1 MRLFRC
7 SSLGKITVGM
17 SLSPLGLTEIQARE
31 LGELIEK
38 GSKSKKIQELTEKRD
53 KIPEL
58 KLSAGA
64 KTYIEDV
71 WYGDHFEFQKSF
83 HNKYVE
89 KGNLKEDAS
98 IKALSKYLGF
108 MTVKNEIHLSND
120 FIQGTPDIRL
130 NRPKCTIDTKN
141 VYYPNG
147 LSFFQDD
154 EEKKDYVWQIH
165 GYNFLEDKEVGFVAR
180 ILMNPPAHI
189 LEKEVW
195 TYWKNSG
202 NNGQPNDEFRKEVE
216 EMFNFERLPIDE
228 RVNLFRVDTTENEI
242 KIIQKAVEL
251 ANVYYNELTEKF
263 GNRNKEVIEFFKIN
277 QKCK

>member
-1 MRLFRC
+1 MRQFRC

-17 SLSPLGLTEIQARE
+17 SLSPLGLTEIQAKE
-31 LGELIEK
+31 LAELIEK
-38 GSKSKKIQELTEKRD
+38 GSKSKKIQELTDKRD
-53 KIPEL
+53 KVPEL

-71 WYGDHFEFQKSF
+71 WYGDYFEFQKSF

-108 MTVKNEIHLSND
+108 MTVKNESYLSNE
-120 FIQGTPDIRL
+120 FIHGTPDVRL
-130 NRPKCTIDTKN
+130 NNPKCTIDTKN

-147 LSFFQDD
+147 LEFFKDS
-154 EEKKDYVWQIH
+154 EEKIIYQWQIH
-165 GYNFLEDKEVGFVAR
+165 GYNFLDQKETGFVAR

-195 TYWKNSG
+195 MYWKNSG
-202 NNGQPNDEFRKEVE
+202 NDGQPNDDFRNEVQ
-216 EMFNFERLPIDE
+216 EMFNFEKKPIDE
-228 RVNLFRVDTTENEI
+228 RVNLFRVDTTENELTII
-242 KIIQKAVEL
+242 KKAVEL
-251 ANVYYNELTEKF
+251 SNDYYNELTERF
-263 GNRNKEVIEFFKIN
+263 GNRNKEVIEFFKS
-277 QKCK
+277 K